1 MKTSIFKLSLLVI
14 LLTSLLTTTGW
25 AQSSGENQEG
35 ESPSNWTV
43 RLDKPNDDFTI
54 GSNKE
59 QDDIYFVN
67 MEPGWHITSG
77 PRAIFYPDDKTAG
90 GDYTVSSQIHL
101 FDPGDYNEAFGI
113 FIGGE
118 NLQEDHQTYTYF
130 LLRNSGEYLI
140 KKRDGN
146 ETHLVKDW
154 TETDAMDV
162 FTNETESSIPN
173 TLRIEVMDE
182 EVAFFVNDEEVE
194 RLPKEELDTNGIA
207 GLRIN
212 HRLNVHVETFEIE

>member
-1 MKTSIFKLSLLVI
+1 MKKFLFKFLALPFLLSG
-14 LLTSLLTTTGW
+14 LTFLAAYGQDS
-25 AQSSGENQEG
+25 AENKEG
-35 ESPSNWTV
+35 ETPTDWSV
-43 RLDKPNDDFTI
+43 RLDDPSDDFTI
-54 GSNKE
+54 GSSE
-59 QDDIYFVN
+59 EDDIYFVN
-67 MEPGWHITSG
+67 MEPGWHITTG
-77 PRAIFYPDDKTAG
+77 PRAIFYPDDKTAEG
-90 GDYTVSSQIHL
+90 NYTVSSQIYL

-162 FTNETESSIPN
+162 FTDETESSVPN
-173 TLRIEVMDE
+173 TLRIEVIDD
-182 EVAFFVNDEEVE
+182 EVAFFVNDQEVE
-194 RLPKEELDTNGIA
+194 RLPSEEIDTDGIA

-212 HRLNVHVETFEIE
+212 HRLNVHIETFEIE